1 MWLWLKYAPNSC
13 WFSKCHRGTS
23 IRISPPAEKKEKEKA
38 HSLVFLCLSRSS
50 LAKRLFLFVF
60 GYPELQSIFCF
71 THTDFSEKRWGS
83 PHIYENAGLFKSL
96 YTRVGSCTVWRSSW
110 IFLRRMQLYRPK
122 AWSTTADS
130 ALARGTLKDN
140 IYKVR
145 QWIQQQFQDFLVVSI
160 RSLTQRASSWNYV
173 DPGNRASS
181 CHPL

>member
-13 WFSKCHRGTS
+13 WFSKCRRGTS

-38 HSLVFLCLSRSS
+38 HSLVFLCLSHSS
-50 LAKRLFLFVF
+50 LAKRFFCLSLVILSYKVSFVSLK
-60 GYPELQSIFCF
+60 PS
-71 THTDFSEKRWGS
+71 WGS
-83 PHIYENAGLFKSL
+83 PHIYEKAGLFKSL

-110 IFLRRMQLYRPK
+110 IFLRRKQLYRPK
-122 AWSTTADS
+122 AWSTTADC

-145 QWIQQQFQDFLVVSI
+145 QWIQQQFQDFLLVSI
-160 RSLTQRASSWNYV
+160 RSLTQRASSRNYV